1 MSRLLRAG
9 SSAVLL
15 LAIMFIGSLALWV
28 GVPLAWLWVGS
39 QIEAETDSVGAAFA
53 AALVGVI
60 VSIGLVI
67 PVLSWL
73 SDRHRAVRLAR
84 GLQDTGHFALEVVLV
99 TSAGVAVVGFLV
111 WFFLFSGA
119 EAVPLG
125 MHL

>member
-28 GVPLAWLWVGS
+28 GIPLAWLWVGS

-84 GLQDTGHFALEVVLV
+84 GLQDSGHLALEVVLV